1 MARISTDTLAPDSE
15 FPEDA
20 ILWRG
25 YDDTLTL
32 IKEKARPVL
41 AFVMDHDGTC
51 WPFLREILR
60 AMPKNEQL
68 RNLLDGSCA
77 AMLLQADS
85 MPEYMA
91 ALGAGG
97 TYHIAVLAPTGL
109 TPMVTFNYVT
119 GKPEALVEEIARVVQ
134 AIASLWA

>member
-1 MARISTDTLAPDSE
+1 MASIPTDPLVPDFE
-15 FPEDA
+15 LPKDG

-25 YDDTLTL
+25 YDDTLTE
-32 IKEKARPVL
+32 INEKARPVL
-41 AFVMDHDGTC
+41 AFVMDYDGTR

-60 AMPKNEQL
+60 AMPKNEKL
-68 RNLLDGSCA
+68 RNLLDGPCA
-77 AMLLQADS
+77 AMLLQANC

-97 TYHIAVLAPTGL
+97 AYHIAVLAPTGL

-119 GKPEALVEEIARVVQ
+119 GQPEALIDEIARVVE
-134 AIASLWA
+134 AIASLWG